1 MVGLDKFMRA
11 IGLVR
16 YWVDGTVPDYRKK
29 KTASKPMKPLPKAQ
43 VKVDLTQAET
53 MKCEYCENY
62 LFISSTII
70 KRLSAIVSPTGE
82 ETLIPIDVYSCGNC
96 GRVPKSMLAGSGIE
110 DETPK
115 ENSLFRKDL

>member
-1 MVGLDKFMRA
+1 MTMHPK
-11 IGLVR
+11 
-16 YWVDGTVPDYRKK
+16 
-29 KTASKPMKPLPKAQ
+29 KPLPKAQ
-43 VKVDLTQAET
+43 VKVDLAQAET

-96 GRVPKSMLAGSGIE
+96 GRVPKTMLEGSGIE
-110 DETPK
+110 ETPEPK
-115 ENSLFRKDL
+115 EDKLFRADL